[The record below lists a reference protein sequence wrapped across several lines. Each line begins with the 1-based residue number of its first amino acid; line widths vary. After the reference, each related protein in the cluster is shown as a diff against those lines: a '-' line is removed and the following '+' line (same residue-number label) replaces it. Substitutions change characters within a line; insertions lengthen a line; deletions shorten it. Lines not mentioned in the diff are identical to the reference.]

1 MDLSGKTI
9 LVTGGA
15 VRIGRRICER
25 LAEAGARVVIH
36 CRHSG
41 REARA
46 LADRLGAA
54 GHAAW
59 VVQGDLD
66 SEAGCASTLDQAFAE
81 AGELDGLVNNAAVF
95 HRAGLAD
102 TDISRLLAEFRPNLF
117 APLFLIRAFAAR
129 ADKGRI
135 VNLIDRR
142 IAGLEPGCL
151 AYQLSKR
158 ALADLTR
165 LAALELA
172 PAFAVNGVAPGAI
185 LPPVGGEGRTRDKAG
200 RIPLGRNPTP
210 DEVAEAVLY
219 LLRADSV
226 TGQIIFVDG
235 GQHLLGNG
243 V

>member
-15 VRIGRRICER
+15 VRIGRCICEK

-41 REARA
+41 HEARE
-46 LADRLGAA
+46 LADSLKA
-54 GHAAW
+54 GGHPAW
-59 VVQGDLD
+59 VVQEDLD
-66 SEAGCASTLDQAFAE
+66 SEAGCEAVIAQAFAL
-81 AGELDGLVNNAAVF
+81 AGGLDGLVNNASVF
-95 HRAGLAD
+95 HRRTLTE
-102 TDISRLLAEFRPNLF
+102 TDLTQMLNVLRPNLF
-117 APLFLIRAFAAR
+117 APMLLIRALTR
-129 ADKGRI
+129 RSKSGRI
-135 VNLIDRR
+135 VNLLDRR
-142 IAGLEPGCL
+142 IAALETGSL

-172 PAFAVNGVAPGAI
+172 PGFTVNGVAPGPVL
-185 LPPVGGEGRTRDKAG
+185 LPPDEKGKPRDKAG
-200 RIPLGRNPTP
+200 RIPTGRRPTP
-210 DEVAEAVLY
+210 EEVAEAVLF

-226 TGQIIFVDG
+226 TGQIIYVDG

-243 V
+243 E